1 VAILLRG
8 DLTPEQRVDVERLVA
23 SGGVAVVTDAELP
36 GARYRLR
43 STGDGQWRLDP
54 LGMTVRSRGLAA
66 TELANLGALLAE
78 ADAMPVPAPSP
89 PADDPLT
96 EEPFAEPPWELL
108 VRLLGAIE
116 VVNRDGVVAAFERA
130 KALELVAWLAQH
142 RARPTRTG
150 ARTAMW
156 ETDVRD
162 ATFANVVSDARRALT
177 AIAAPPAGREWLGR
191 TYGEQLPLDPLVLT
205 DADVLEARLEY
216 ARRQPDGAA
225 IETLRQGLEL
235 VQDPPYTGTAWLW
248 PDGEGL
254 PSHLTL
260 LATNAATAMAE
271 RCLST
276 GDTDGVF
283 WATGRGLRVLPGHDE
298 LVCLRMCAHAAAGNL
313 AGIRKEFESYER
325 VVMAD
330 AWGDGSLSPKVV
342 RLRNRLLAPTRAGD
356 PAAGGGRLADQ
367 L

>member
-1 VAILLRG
+1 MAILLRA
-8 DLTPEQRVDVERLVA
+8 DLTPEQRADVERLVA
-23 SGGVAVVTDAELP
+23 SGGVAVVTDADLP

-43 STGDGQWRLDP
+43 STGDGQWQLDP
-54 LGMTVRSRGLAA
+54 LGMSVRSHGLAA
-66 TELANLGALLAE
+66 TELANLGALLDE
-78 ADAMPVPAPSP
+78 AKAMPVPAP
-89 PADDPLT
+89 PADDIRT
-96 EEPFAEPPWELL
+96 EEPFVEPPWELL
-108 VRLLGAIE
+108 VRLIGPVE
-116 VVNRDGVVAAFERA
+116 VVNRHGDIAEFERA

-142 RARPTRTG
+142 RERPTRTG

-162 ATFANVVSDARRALT
+162 ATFANVVSDARRSLS
-177 AIAAPPAGREWLGR
+177 AIAPPAEGREWLAR
-191 TYGEQLPLDPLVLT
+191 TYGEQLPLDSLVLT
-205 DADVLEARLEY
+205 DADLLGARLEH
-216 ARRQPDGAA
+216 ARRQADRAA
-225 IETLRQGLEL
+225 IETLREGLEL

-271 RCLST
+271 RCLAI

-298 LVCLRMCAHAAAGNL
+298 LVCLRMCAHGAAGNL

-342 RLRNRLLAPTRAGD
+342 RLRNRLLAPTRTGTAGA
-356 PAAGGGRLADQ
+356 PGVRLADQ